1 MQVNSANRI
10 VSMTLPLLLAFVNA
24 PAVGAQSRDMSM
36 KHSAA
41 MPRSNGMAGMMSGPH
56 HVLAMAYG
64 ENLASFARAVNVDV
78 KRSNMVNVELAQPAT
93 AEMRR
98 SFDQMKTHHQ
108 AQMAAAGS
116 MMSDSNAMSR
126 SARRDSMMKTSMPN
140 HSAQMMKM
148 DDMQAHMTSIETHL
162 GMLESEVGATS
173 PNATKVVAHTAEIL
187 KACASAMRM
196 PMNSSGKM
204 GRRGAR

>member
-1 MQVNSANRI
+1 MQRNSATRI
-10 VSMTLPLLLAFVNA
+10 LSVALPLLLALVYA
-24 PAVGAQSRDMSM
+24 PTAGAQARDKSM
-36 KHSAA
+36 KHSTA
-41 MPRSNGMAGMMSGPH
+41 MPHANGMSGMMSGPH
-56 HVLAMAYG
+56 HALAMAYG
-64 ENLASFARAVNVDV
+64 ENLAAFARAVNVDA
-78 KRSNMVNVELAQPAT
+78 KRSNMVNVELARPAT

-116 MMSDSNAMSR
+116 MAP
-126 SARRDSMMKTSMPN
+126 DSMMKKSMPN

-162 GMLESEVGATS
+162 GMLESEVLATS

-196 PMNSSGKM
+196 PAKSSGKM
-204 GRRGAR
+204 GRGAR